1 MSVSGPESLMLRSS
15 YVRSSEL
22 PVPATGEYAEGVI
35 QEEAGRTIH
44 AV

>member
-15 YVRSSEL
+15 YVRSSEVSSMPIPSIAFDL
-22 PVPATGEYAEGVI
+22 
-35 QEEAGRTIH
+35 